1 MSSESQGD
9 APVFK
14 GQGRKTPSNCPADR
28 TPHTSTPI
36 LTLKVYY
43 IFIYLFIYLF
53 PYVCFL
59 GLPGKFIGSKLT
71 FLRKS
76 ILSYF
81 L

>member
-1 MSSESQGD
+1 MSPESQGD

-14 GQGRKTPSNCPADR
+14 GRGGKTPSNCPADR
-28 TPHTSTPI
+28 TTHTSTPI
-36 LTLKVYY
+36 LTLNVYY
-43 IFIYLFIYLF
+43 IFIYLF

-76 ILSYF
+76 TLNYF